1 MPFDAFLQ
9 FVSSGT
15 NAPKVE
21 GEGEEDPK
29 QVPPS
34 VALEIPGD
42 VQAAAAQASPAVTEL
57 KQDAPQVDVPD
68 SIETKS
74 HEIS

>member
-9 FVSSGT
+9 FVSAGT

-21 GEGEEDPK
+21 GEEEDPK